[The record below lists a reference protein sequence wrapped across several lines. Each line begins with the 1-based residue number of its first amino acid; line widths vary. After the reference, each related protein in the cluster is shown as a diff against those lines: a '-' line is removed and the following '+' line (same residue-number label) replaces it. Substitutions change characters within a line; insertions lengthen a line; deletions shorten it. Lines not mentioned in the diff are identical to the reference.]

1 MPQNFS
7 ITHKIE
13 MSDFLPLGNRP
24 GSNYIEKLNSI
35 FSSNPSNPA
44 RYWYSEAYESNVS
57 LGIGSPVYNY
67 LLLHATEKSGTVY
80 DQQIVIRGSTSFP
93 TIEIL
98 YAPQGGVSSDRNKL
112 ADVVANIAAGK
123 PHSNYRS
130 ITGLA
135 NSTFPSNISEN
146 AKFIRIAE
154 HRDLITGYNN
164 DERCSLTIML
174 SNSNDARY
182 QFGFHA
188 GRIFHNFFA
197 GDFEDLKITGDG
209 ILVGQPSISDN
220 CWLGRTTNVTN
231 YSRASCIL
239 IDGNWRNLS
248 AFIEN
253 SSPDMLLPLEG
264 IDKPYHCSI
273 KGYNNGASIGIVAY
287 TKYIRFFRDIVPHK
301 SILISKEVPANP
313 LERQA
318 WIGCS
323 NTDSPSNQ
331 VILWSI
337 NPNSI

>member
-7 ITHKIE
+7 ITSKIA
-13 MSDFLPLGNRP
+13 MPDYLLPGNRP
-24 GSNYIEKLNSI
+24 GSDYVEKLSSVFNLNS
-35 FSSNPSNPA
+35 NDPA
-44 RYWYSEAYESNVS
+44 RYWYREAYESNVS
-57 LGIGSPVYNY
+57 LGIGTPVYNY
-67 LLLHATEKSGTVY
+67 LLLRATEKSSKIY
-80 DQQIVIRGSTSFP
+80 DQQIVIRGNTNFP

-98 YAPQGGVSSDRNKL
+98 YAPQGGISTERSKL
-112 ADVVANIAAGK
+112 ADVPTNIVAGK

-135 NSTFPSNISEN
+135 NSIFPSSIGEN

-154 HRDLITGYNN
+154 HRDLVTSYNN
-164 DERCSLTIML
+164 DEHCSLTIML
-174 SNSNDARY
+174 SNLSDTRY

-209 ILVGQPSISDN
+209 ILVGQPSISNN
-220 CWLGRTTNVTN
+220 CWLGRTTNATN

-253 SSPDMLLPLEG
+253 TSPDMLLPLEG

-273 KGYNNGASIGIVAY
+273 KGYNNGVSIGIVAY

-323 NTDSPSNQ
+323 NSDSPSNQ

-337 NPNSI
+337 KPNSI